1 MFTRVYAPALDLCV
15 WAEYYAR
22 MAEVKSA
29 RLTRPQL
36 DAIEEMVDEGRA
48 DNASEALRVA
58 VDSGLVEMG
67 YRGAAASDTD
77 DTYPGVRAAARRFRD
92 AFVLLGV
99 MWLGVSF
106 WLPLELRIYAT
117 GPFAAAVACDGIER
131 SINRWGHRVGSDNR
145 GRAAVAD
152 GGEQQ

>member
-1 MFTRVYAPALDLCV
+1 
-15 WAEYYAR
+15 
-22 MAEVKSA
+22 MAEVKSV

-36 DAIEEMVDEGRA
+36 DGIEEIVEDGRA
-48 DNASEALRVA
+48 DNDSEALRVA

-67 YRGAAASDTD
+67 YRGPVESDD
-77 DTYPGVRAAARRFRD
+77 NDVYPGVRAAARRFRD

-106 WLPLELRIYAT
+106 WLPLELRIYAV
-117 GPFAAAVACDGIER
+117 GPFAAAVACDGFDR
-131 SINRWGHRVGSDNR
+131 GLSQWGHVLEARAGR
-145 GRAAVAD
+145 GAAVTD